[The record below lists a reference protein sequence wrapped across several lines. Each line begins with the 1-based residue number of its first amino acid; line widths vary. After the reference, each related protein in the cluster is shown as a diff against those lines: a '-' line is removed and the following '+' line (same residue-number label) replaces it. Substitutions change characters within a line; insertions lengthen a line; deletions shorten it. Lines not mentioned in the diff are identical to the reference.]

1 MNSISP
7 IDMKALA
14 QDPDFRNLTVEEAI
28 RLLGEREK
36 QNIENERVKVVNELK
51 KRLEEKEVI
60 MKSGR

>member
-14 QDPDFRNLTVEEAI
+14 HDPDFRNLTVEEAI

-51 KRLEEKEVI
+51 KRLEEKEVT

>member
-1 MNSISP
+1 MNSISS
-7 IDMKALA
+7 IDIKSLA

-51 KRLEEKEVI
+51 KRLEEKEVT